1 MKIYFGAV
9 DKSNNS
15 EVGQQQLV
23 VRRPNIVIHSDYDSS
38 DYTEFFN
45 NIALI
50 KLPIDVAF
58 DEYIR
63 PAKLP
68 QPDISYDSSEA
79 IASGWGAI
87 KGNCDFQL
95 KNFSNSFYYN

>member
-1 MKIYFGAV
+1 M

-23 VRRPNIVIHSDYDSS
+23 VKRTSVVIYSGYDHFN
-38 DYTEFFN
+38 TEN
-45 NIALI
+45 PYNDIALI

-68 QPDISYDSSEA
+68 QPNFNYDTSKA
-79 IASGWGAI
+79 IASGWGAV
-87 KGNCDFQL
+87 KSKFDF
-95 KNFSNSFYYN
+95 